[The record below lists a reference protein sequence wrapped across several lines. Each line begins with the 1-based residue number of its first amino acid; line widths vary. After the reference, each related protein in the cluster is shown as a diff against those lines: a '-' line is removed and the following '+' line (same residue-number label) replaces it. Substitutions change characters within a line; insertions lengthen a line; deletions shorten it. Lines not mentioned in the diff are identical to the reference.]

1 MIKKQLRWLS
11 VFFLLC
17 FSLKVVAQTEILLNV
32 EGVEETSLPELAKI
46 INHRFENIKTGFFT
60 VVKSAPKDDKI
71 AVTFLGWMPS
81 TDQINYLIS
90 TQGSFHVYLISEDSQ
105 LLITQQD
112 VIDADGME
120 TQGLPALGIR
130 VSDEFSK
137 GLYEKTKEAAG
148 QQVELRWD
156 GDVYT
161 RMMIGGPLSAFSA
174 LTVGSVEEAELM
186 AAVLKAGSLPAGVLL
201 SVDQSD
207 VD

>member
-11 VFFLLC
+11 LFLLLC
-17 FSLKVVAQTEILLNV
+17 LASKVMAQTEILLSV
-32 EGVEETSLPELAKI
+32 EGAAATSLPELAKI
-46 INHRFENIKTGFFT
+46 INHRFENIKTGFFSA
-60 VVKSAPKDDKI
+60 VKSAPKDDKI
-71 AVTFLGWMPS
+71 AVTFSGWMPS
-81 TDQINYLIS
+81 TDKIDYLIS
-90 TQGSFHVYLISEDSQ
+90 TQGSFHVYLISDASQ
-105 LLITQQD
+105 LLITAQD

-156 GDVYT
+156 GDVYS
-161 RMMIGGPLSAFSA
+161 RMMIGGPLSVFTA

-186 AAVLKAGSLPAGVLL
+186 AAVLKAGSLPTGVVLTL
-201 SVDQSD
+201 DQQ
-207 VD
+207 